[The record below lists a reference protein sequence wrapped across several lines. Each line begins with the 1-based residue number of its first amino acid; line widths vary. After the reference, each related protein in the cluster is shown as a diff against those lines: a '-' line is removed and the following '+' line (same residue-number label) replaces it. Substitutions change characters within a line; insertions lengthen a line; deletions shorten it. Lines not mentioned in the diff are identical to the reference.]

1 MATCAY
7 QPYRLADIFSTF
19 GCRTAVSSA
28 PLEDQ
33 RVVILALNASREA
46 GEEIRGL
53 PEMRPPATNLLALGG
68 RVGAYYAKN
77 ISVPDRLQ
85 QENPRKRRWS
95 AAAASG
101 VVSDG
106 GHSPALLPGPGRE
119 ATPTGLRR
127 GQGVRT

>member
-33 RVVILALNASREA
+33 RVVILAFNASREA
-46 GEEIRGL
+46 GEEIQGL
-53 PEMRPPATNLLALGG
+53 PEMRPPAINLLALGG
-68 RVGAYYAKN
+68 RVGAYCAKN

-85 QENPRKRRWS
+85 QENQRKRRRS
-95 AAAASG
+95 AAGASE
-101 VVSDG
+101 VVIGCDG
-106 GHSPALLPGPGRE
+106 GSGS
-119 ATPTGLRR
+119 
-127 GQGVRT
+127 